1 MDLSAV
7 RRDYE
12 AGALHRRDL
21 DVDPIAQF
29 QRWLNDAVAAEQ
41 LEPNAMTLAT
51 ATPAGRPSARVVL
64 LKGCNASGFVFF
76 TNYLSQKGR
85 EIEANPNVELCFFWD
100 KLERTV
106 RVHGTVTRTSR
117 DESQAYFHQRPRKS
131 QIGAAASNQSE
142 VVATREVLERRFAEL
157 EKQYETADVPTPPHW
172 GGYRVTPETIEFW
185 QGRRSRLHDR
195 FRYRRDTAGAW
206 LIERIAP

>member
-1 MDLSAV
+1 MDLSAL

-21 DVDPIAQF
+21 DADPIKQF
-29 QRWLNDAVAAEQ
+29 ERWLNDAVAAGQ
-41 LEPNAMTLAT
+41 VEPTAMTLAT
-51 ATPAGRPSARVVL
+51 ATRDGHPSARVVL
-64 LKGCNASGFVFF
+64 LKAVEPNGFVFF

-106 RVHGTVTRTSR
+106 RVHGTASRTSR
-117 DESQAYFHQRPRKS
+117 AESEAYFRQRPRRS
-131 QIGAAASNQSE
+131 QIGAVASNQSE
-142 VVATREVLERRFAEL
+142 VVADREVLERRFAEL
-157 EKQYETADVPTPPHW
+157 EKQYETTDVPTPTHW
-172 GGYRVTPETIEFW
+172 GGFRATPETIEFW

-195 FRYRRDTAGAW
+195 LRYRRDANGAW
-206 LIERIAP
+206 VIERLAP